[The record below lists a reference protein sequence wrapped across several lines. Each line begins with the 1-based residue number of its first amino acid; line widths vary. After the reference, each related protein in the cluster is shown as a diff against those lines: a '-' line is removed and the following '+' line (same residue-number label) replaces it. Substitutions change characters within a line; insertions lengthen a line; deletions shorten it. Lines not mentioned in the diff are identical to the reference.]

1 MGISMGRSMA
11 GTVGGMAAAAR
22 AVVMR
27 AVVMRVAVVRAVA
40 EMVVVELMDGAGIAA
55 RLETGMFVDPD
66 RAARRRKGAAET
78 EGQATEA
85 LETKAPATEAVVAGI
100 EGVAGNC

>member
-1 MGISMGRSMA
+1 MA
-11 GTVGGMAAAAR
+11 GTVVGMAE
-22 AVVMR
+22 
-27 AVVMRVAVVRAVA
+27 VA
-40 EMVVVELMDGAGIAA
+40 EMAAVELRVVVELKAAVELMDGAGIAA

-85 LETKAPATEAVVAGI
+85 LETEALETKAPATEAVVAGI